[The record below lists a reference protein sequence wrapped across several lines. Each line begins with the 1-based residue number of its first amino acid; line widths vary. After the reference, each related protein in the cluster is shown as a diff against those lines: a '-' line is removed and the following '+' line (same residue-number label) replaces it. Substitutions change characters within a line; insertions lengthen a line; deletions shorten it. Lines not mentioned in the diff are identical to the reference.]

1 MFDLRLL
8 SRALPLSAFG
18 ELSIGA
24 HRENFSADLGVWDEE
39 DYQASWIRSAA
50 HIIEHGYGR
59 FLVSA
64 PGNGMYETWVCHAN
78 GARVRVFK
86 SIMLSTATERF
97 ESPADAEAPID
108 DSAARYEGNPMLNYY
123 HCNLVD
129 IADFEARLRGQ
140 VVN

>member
-8 SRALPLSAFG
+8 NRALPSSAFG
-18 ELSIGA
+18 ELSVGA

-39 DYQASWIRSAA
+39 DYQASWLRSAA

-59 FLVSA
+59 FLVSV

-78 GARVRVFK
+78 GASVRLFK

-97 ESPADAEAPID
+97 DTPADAEAPSEDRIGRQEQTP
-108 DSAARYEGNPMLNYY
+108 SVNYY

-129 IADFEARLRGQ
+129 IADFEARLRGK

>member
-1 MFDLRLL
+1 MFNLRLL

-39 DYQASWIRSAA
+39 DYQASWLRSAA

-64 PGNGMYETWVCHAN
+64 PGNGMYETWVCRAT
-78 GARVRVFK
+78 GATVRLYK

-97 ESPADAEAPID
+97 DTPADAETPADEYAIKE
-108 DSAARYEGNPMLNYY
+108 SPMLNCY

-129 IADFEARLRGQ
+129 IADFEARLRGR